1 MKDYAVRASA
11 ANEMVRVFA
20 CISTEMVEQT
30 RQNHNTSP
38 VMTAA
43 LGRLLTAGSL
53 MGLMMK
59 NPTDLLTLE
68 IGGAGPGGGL
78 LVTATSDG
86 YVKGYPK
93 VSDVIL
99 PPKNGKL
106 DVGGAFVPGILRV
119 IKDMGLKEPYNSTV
133 ALQSGEIAEDLTYYF
148 ATSEQIP
155 SSVGLGV
162 LMNKDNTVKVAG
174 GFILQLMPFADDK
187 TLETLEN
194 NIKTLPPVTD
204 MLSDG
209 LSPEDIIGRL
219 FDGLETTIHETMPIG
234 LRCDCGK
241 ERITKALMTLPKSDI
256 EEMIND
262 GKPVEVRCQFCCKK
276 YDFSKEDLI
285 NIREKR

>member
-11 ANEMVRVFA
+11 ANEQVRVFV
-20 CISTEMVEQT
+20 CVSTEMVEIA
-30 RQNHNTSP
+30 RKNHNTSP
-38 VMTAA
+38 VMTAG

-68 IGGAGPGGGL
+68 IMGAGPGGGL
-78 LVTATSDG
+78 VVTAASDG
-86 YVKGYPK
+86 FVKGYPK

-162 LMNKDNTVKVAG
+162 LMNKDNTVKQAG
-174 GFILQLMPFADDK
+174 GFILQLMPFAEDK
-187 TLETLEN
+187 VLETLEN
-194 NIKTLPPVTD
+194 NIKELPPVTN
-204 MLSDG
+204 MLESG
-209 LSPEDIIGRL
+209 LAPEDIVNKL
-219 FDGLETTIHETMPIG
+219 FDGLETTIHEKMDIG
-234 LRCDCGK
+234 FRCDCGK
-241 ERITKALMTLPKSDI
+241 EKITRSLMTLPKSDI
-256 EEMIND
+256 NEMIED
-262 GKPVEVRCQFCCKK
+262 GKPVEVRCQFCNSL

>member
-11 ANEMVRVFA
+11 ASEQVRVFA
-20 CISTEMVEQT
+20 CISTEMVEQS
-30 RQNHNTSP
+30 RKNHESSP
-38 VMTAA
+38 VMTAG

-68 IGGAGPGGGL
+68 IMGAGPGGGL
-78 LVTATSDG
+78 LVTASSDG
-86 YVKGYPK
+86 FVKGYPK
-93 VSDVIL
+93 VPDAIL

-106 DVGGAFVPGILRV
+106 DVGGAFAPGLLRV

-194 NIKTLPPVTD
+194 NIKDLPPVTN
-204 MLSDG
+204 MLDEG
-209 LSPEDIIGRL
+209 MTPEDIVNRL
-219 FDGLETTIHETMPIG
+219 LMDLEPTIHETMDIG

-241 ERITKALMTLPKSDI
+241 ERITKSLMTLPKSDI
-256 EEMIND
+256 TEMIED
-262 GKPVEVRCQFCCKK
+262 GKPVEVRCQFCGSK

-285 NIREKR
+285 NIRERR

>member
-11 ANEMVRVFA
+11 ANEQVRVFA
-20 CISTEMVEQT
+20 CISTEMVEQS
-30 RQNHNTSP
+30 RKNHNSSP
-38 VMTAA
+38 VMTAG

-68 IGGAGPGGGL
+68 IMGAGVGKGL
-78 LVTATSDG
+78 LVTAASDG
-86 YVKGYPK
+86 FVKGYPK
-93 VSDVIL
+93 EPDAIL

-106 DVGGAFVPGILRV
+106 DVGGAFMPGLLRV

-194 NIKTLPPVTD
+194 NIKDLPSVTT
-204 MLSDG
+204 MLEG
-209 LSPEDIIGRL
+209 KMTPEDIVNRL
-219 FDGLETTIHETMPIG
+219 LNDLDPTIHETMDIG

-241 ERITKALMTLPKSDI
+241 ERITKSLMTLPKSDI
-256 EEMIND
+256 NEMIED
-262 GKPVEVRCQFCCKK
+262 GKPVEVRCQFCGNK
-276 YDFSKEDLI
+276 YDFSKQDLI